1 MKNKIKK
8 MIKKRSFIIISII
21 SYIILI
27 VCIIISIKN
36 AKIENLSNINSN
48 ISSVLNNQIENEIV
62 ESNIIDNNIE
72 IDKTYSN
79 SSINKV
85 YNNNSKVISSSK
97 PLNISVA
104 KNNMAS
110 SNQNNVNSSSNT
122 NIITETEYI
131 TLPSINQLVI
141 LENKIFNLLNKE
153 RERVGINKLT
163 NNNTIR
169 NGARIRAL
177 ESGKYKH
184 KRPDGRSYHT
194 VFNEVNYGVNKRFS
208 SGENIATFSKST
220 FKPTEEQ
227 LDKLAN
233 MIFNSWINSPSHYK
247 NMIDSRFTEVGIGFK
262 AKIEKKDNID
272 MIFIE
277 AVQLFSTG
285 I

>member
-1 MKNKIKK
+1 M
-8 MIKKRSFIIISII
+8 S
-21 SYIILI
+21 
-27 VCIIISIKN
+27 
-36 AKIENLSNINSN
+36 SN
-48 ISSVLNNQIENEIV
+48 ISSIYNVSSILDNQIENQTV

-72 IDKTYSN
+72 TDKAYS
-79 SSINKV
+79 SSNINKV
-85 YNNNSKVISSSK
+85 YSSNSKIISSSK

-104 KNNMAS
+104 KNNIS
-110 SNQNNVNSSSNT
+110 SSKQNNVNYSSNT

-131 TLPSINQLVI
+131 TLPSINQLVL

-153 RERVGINKLT
+153 REKVGINKLT
-163 NNNTIR
+163 NNDTIR

-194 VFNEVNYGVNKRFS
+194 VFNEVSYGVNKRFS

-227 LDKLAN
+227 IDKVAN

-247 NMIDSRFTEVGIGFK
+247 NMIDSRFKEVGIGFK
-262 AKIEKKDNID
+262 AKIEKKDNVD